1 MIELKSNKIAEIL
14 GFDKEII
21 CADIIDV
28 STDSRT
34 IDDKCVF
41 VAIKGEKFDGH
52 NFIKD
57 VLDKGAP
64 LVVAE
69 FVPEG
74 VDEKRVIV
82 VDDTL
87 KALGE
92 IAKYNRMQFKGK
104 VIALTGSSGKTTT
117 KEELKVALSSFGKT
131 YATKANFNNHIG
143 VPRSLLDIDMSAQYV
158 IIEMGMSAPNE
169 IAQLVKLT
177 EPDVAVVTNV
187 LPMHIEFLET
197 IENIARAKA
206 EIFSGL
212 KKDGIAIFNQDT
224 NCADILREE
233 ASKFADNV
241 LEYGEKNH
249 VDVGF
254 DVEDEAK
261 HGYYNGWCVLEV
273 VKALGL
279 DINVGA
285 KAISGFGAL
294 EGRGKKYNLNIAG
307 KNILL
312 IDNSYS
318 AGPDATVLAVE
329 SLGKMKVNGRKIA
342 VIGKMAELG
351 DYTVEAHKRV
361 GIALRE
367 NKIDVV
373 IGVCEEAKII
383 LGELSDDA
391 SKHYFDNIDG
401 LSEFLLSEVL
411 RDGDVIL
418 IKGSHYSSQVYKVA
432 NELKIA

>member
-14 GFDKEII
+14 GFDKEVFE
-21 CADIIDV
+21 ADIVDV

-34 IDDKCVF
+34 IDNRSLF
-41 VAIKGEKFDGH
+41 VAIRGEKFDGH

-57 VLDKGAP
+57 VLEKGAP

-69 FVPEG
+69 FLPEG
-74 VDEKRVIV
+74 VEASRVII

-87 KALGE
+87 KALGK
-92 IAKYNRMQFKGK
+92 IANYNRRQFKGK

-143 VPRSLLDIDMSAQYV
+143 VPRSLLDIDMSAEYV

-169 IAQLVKLT
+169 IRQLVEMT
-177 EPDVAVVTNV
+177 EPDLAVVTNV
-187 LPMHIEFLET
+187 LPMHIEFLGS

-212 KKDGIAIFNQDT
+212 KKDGVAIFNQDT
-224 NCADILREE
+224 NCADILRAE
-233 ASKFADNV
+233 ALRFTDNV

-249 VDVGF
+249 VGAEF
-254 DVEDEAK
+254 DVEDEAR
-261 HGYYNGWCVLEV
+261 HGYYNGWAVLEV

-279 DINVGA
+279 DVNVGA

-294 EGRGKKYNLNIAG
+294 EGRGKKYNLEING
-307 KNILL
+307 NKVVL

-329 SLGKMKVNGRKIA
+329 NLGKMKTLGRKIA
-342 VIGKMAELG
+342 LIGKMAELG

-361 GIALRE
+361 GVALQ
-367 NKIDVV
+367 NNNIDVV
-373 IGVCEEAKII
+373 IGVCEETKII
-383 LGELSDDA
+383 
-391 SKHYFDNIDG
+391 
-401 LSEFLLSEVL
+401 
-411 RDGDVIL
+411 
-418 IKGSHYSSQVYKVA
+418 
-432 NELKIA
+432 

>member
-1 MIELKSNKIAEIL
+1 VIELKSNKIAEIL
-14 GFDKEII
+14 GYNKEVFE
-21 CADIIDV
+21 ADIVDV

-34 IDDKCVF
+34 IDSRSLF
-41 VAIKGEKFDGH
+41 VAIRGEKFDGH

-57 VLDKGAP
+57 VLEKGAP

-69 FVPEG
+69 FLPDG
-74 VDEKRVIV
+74 VDASKVIV

-87 KALGE
+87 KALGK
-92 IAKYNRMQFKGK
+92 IANYNRRQFKGK

-143 VPRSLLDIDMSAQYV
+143 VPRSLLDIDMSAEYV

-169 IAQLVKLT
+169 IRQLVEMT
-177 EPDVAVVTNV
+177 EPDMAVVTNV
-187 LPMHIEFLET
+187 LPMHIEFLGS

-212 KKDGIAIFNQDT
+212 KKDGVAIFNQDT
-224 NCADILREE
+224 NCADILRAE
-233 ASKFADNV
+233 ALRFTTNV

-249 VDVGF
+249 VGAEF
-254 DVEDEAK
+254 EVEDEAR
-261 HGYYNGWCVLEV
+261 HSYYNGWAVLEV

-279 DINVGA
+279 DVNIGA

-294 EGRGKKYNLNIAG
+294 EGRGKKYNLEING
-307 KNILL
+307 KKVVL

-329 SLGKMKVNGRKIA
+329 SLGKMKNLGRKIA
-342 VIGKMAELG
+342 LIGKMAELG

-361 GIALRE
+361 GVALQ
-367 NKIDVV
+367 NNNIDVV
-373 IGVCEEAKII
+373 IGVCEETKII
-383 LGELSDDA
+383 LAELGSEVE
-391 SKHYFDNIDG
+391 KYYFDNIEG
-401 LSEFLLSEVL
+401 LSEFLLSEIL

-432 NELKIA
+432 NDLKVA

>member
-1 MIELKSNKIAEIL
+1 MIELKSKKIAEIL
-14 GFDKEII
+14 GFDKEVFE
-21 CADIIDV
+21 ADIVDV

-34 IDDKCVF
+34 IDNKSLF
-41 VAIKGEKFDGH
+41 VAIRGEKFDGH

-57 VLDKGAP
+57 VLEKGAP

-69 FVPEG
+69 FLPEG
-74 VDEKRVIV
+74 VDASRVVI

-87 KALGE
+87 KALGK
-92 IAKYNRMQFKGK
+92 IANYNRRQFKGK

-143 VPRSLLDIDMSAQYV
+143 VPRSLLDIDMSAEYV

-169 IAQLVKLT
+169 IRQLVEMT
-177 EPDVAVVTNV
+177 EPDMAVVTNV
-187 LPMHIEFLET
+187 LPMHIEFLGS

-212 KKDGIAIFNQDT
+212 KKDGVAIFNQDT
-224 NCADILREE
+224 NCADILRAE
-233 ASKFADNV
+233 ALRFTTNV

-249 VDVGF
+249 VGVEF
-254 DVEDEAK
+254 EVEDEAR
-261 HGYYNGWCVLEV
+261 HSYYNGWAVLEV

-279 DINVGA
+279 DVNVGA

-294 EGRGKKYNLNIAG
+294 EGRGKKYNLEING
-307 KNILL
+307 KKVVL

-329 SLGKMKVNGRKIA
+329 SLGKMKNLGRKIA
-342 VIGKMAELG
+342 LIGKMAELG

-361 GIALRE
+361 GVALQ
-367 NKIDVV
+367 NNNIDVV
-373 IGVCEEAKII
+373 IGVCEETKII
-383 LGELSDDA
+383 LAELGSEVE
-391 SKHYFDNIDG
+391 KYYFDNIEG
-401 LSEFLLSEVL
+401 LSEFLLSEIL

-432 NELKIA
+432 NDLKVA

>member
-1 MIELKSNKIAEIL
+1 MIKLKSNKIAEIL
-14 GFDKEII
+14 GFDNEVVD
-21 CADIIDV
+21 ADILDV
-28 STDSRT
+28 STDSRN
-34 IDDKCVF
+34 IDGNCVF
-41 VAIKGEKFDGH
+41 VAIRGEKFDGH

-69 FVPEG
+69 FLPEG
-74 VDEKRVIV
+74 VDASRVVI

-87 KALGE
+87 KALGK
-92 IAKYNRMQFKGK
+92 IANYNRRQFKGK

-143 VPRSLLDIDMSAQYV
+143 VPRSLLDIDMSAEYV

-169 IAQLVKLT
+169 IRQLVEMT
-177 EPDVAVVTNV
+177 EPDLAVVTNV
-187 LPMHIEFLET
+187 LPMHIEFLSS

-212 KKDGIAIFNQDT
+212 KKGGVAIFNQDT
-224 NCADILREE
+224 NCADILRAE
-233 ASKFADNV
+233 ALKFTSNV
-241 LEYGEKNH
+241 LEYGEKKH
-249 VDVGF
+249 VDASF
-254 DVEDEAK
+254 EVEDEAK
-261 HGYYNGWCVLEV
+261 HSYYNGWCVLEV

-279 DINVGA
+279 DVNVGA

-294 EGRGKKYNLNIAG
+294 EGRGKKYNLEING
-307 KNILL
+307 KKVML

-329 SLGKMKVNGRKIA
+329 SLGKMKILGRKIA
-342 VIGKMAELG
+342 LIGKMAELG
-351 DYTVEAHKRV
+351 DYTVEAHKKV
-361 GIALRE
+361 GGALRD
-367 NKIDVV
+367 NNIDVV
-373 IGVCEEAKII
+373 IGVCEETKII
-383 LGELSDDA
+383 LAELSNEVE
-391 SKHYFDNIDG
+391 KYYFDNIEG
-401 LSEFLLSEVL
+401 LSEFLLSTIL
-411 RDGDVIL
+411 RDGDAIL

-432 NELKIA
+432 NDLKVA

>member
-1 MIELKSNKIAEIL
+1 MIRLESNKIAEIL
-14 GFDKEII
+14 GFDKKVVSAEIT
-21 CADIIDV
+21 DV

-34 IDDKCVF
+34 IDDKSVF
-41 VAIKGEKFDGH
+41 VAIRGEKFDGH

-69 FVPEG
+69 FLPDG
-74 VDEKRVIV
+74 VDETKVIV

-87 KALGE
+87 KALGK
-92 IAKYNRMQFKGK
+92 IANYNRKQFKGK

-117 KEELKVALSSFGKT
+117 KEELKVALSSFGLT

-169 IAQLVKLT
+169 IAQLVEMT

-187 LPMHIEFLET
+187 LPMHIEFLGS
-197 IENIARAKA
+197 IENIAKAKA
-206 EIFSGL
+206 EIFAGL

-224 NCADILREE
+224 NCADILRDE
-233 ASKFADNV
+233 ALKFTSNV
-241 LEYGEKNH
+241 LEYGDKKH
-249 VDVGF
+249 VDASF
-254 DVEDEAK
+254 EVEDEAR
-261 HGYYNGWCVLEV
+261 HSYYNGWCVLEV
-273 VKALGL
+273 VRALGL
-279 DINVGA
+279 DVNVGA

-294 EGRGKKYNLNIAG
+294 EGRGKKYNINIDG
-307 KNILL
+307 KNIVL

-329 SLGKMKVNGRKIA
+329 SLGKMNVCGRKIA
-342 VIGKMAELG
+342 IIGKMAELG

-373 IGVCEEAKII
+373 IGVCEETKIV
-383 LGELSDDA
+383 LGELADGT
-391 SKHYFDNIDG
+391 SKYYFDNIDG

-411 RDGDVIL
+411 RDGDVVL

-432 NELKIA
+432 NELKVV